1 MYSRIA
7 VDWLPKYHVH
17 VGTCSVV
24 VIIIVGVNW
33 PSVILVGNSLLHTN
47 CYVAIEEPHLLLNRI
62 LTDS

>member
-1 MYSRIA
+1 MQY
-7 VDWLPKYHVH
+7 

-24 VIIIVGVNW
+24 VTIIVGVNW
-33 PSVILVGNSLLHTN
+33 PSVILVANSLLHTN